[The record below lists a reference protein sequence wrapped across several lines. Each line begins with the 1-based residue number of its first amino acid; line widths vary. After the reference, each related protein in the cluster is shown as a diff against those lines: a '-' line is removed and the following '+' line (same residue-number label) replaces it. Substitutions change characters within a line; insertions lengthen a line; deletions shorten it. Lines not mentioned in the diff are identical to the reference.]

1 MAGEKFLIETQSK
14 YIKVL
19 VMLSAVLAPSLLDAQ
34 QQDESTVIYEAG
46 YFAQY
51 NPTTLTDMIRYIP
64 GGETILN
71 RRYGSGGSNYRGFG
85 ASDSQVLV
93 NGRRMSGKIN
103 NMSTALARIQASQ
116 VERIELIRGNAEGL
130 DIRNEGIIYNV
141 ILLDGAENTSS
152 SFVDMGVTDIDGM
165 DMEPAILALSLIH
178 I

>member
-1 MAGEKFLIETQSK
+1 MAGEKFLIETQCK

-93 NGRRMSGKIN
+93 NGRRMSGKIK
-103 NMSTALARIQASQ
+103 QH
-116 VERIELIRGNAEGL
+116 V
-130 DIRNEGIIYNV
+130 D
-141 ILLDGAENTSS
+141 SS
-152 SFVDMGVTDIDGM
+152 G
-165 DMEPAILALSLIH
+165 
-178 I
+178 